1 MPLIIPSNSIS
12 DGGYVVD
19 NSCRFNDDSSD
30 TLSRTIGTPTNAKKG
45 TISLWVKRG
54 NLTDG
59 RLVNS
64 WGGSSVQF
72 FTLLGSDDILFVG
85 DFDGSYNLELKT
97 NRVFRDTSAWYHFV
111 FAFDT
116 TQSTASNRAKIYVNG
131 IQETSFSQ
139 EDYPS
144 QNLDLNFGNSGDA
157 FRIGVRDTAELFDG
171 YMSEVVFIDGQ
182 QLDPTS
188 FGEFDEDSGVWK
200 PIDVSGLTF
209 GTNGFYL
216 DFEDSAA
223 LGADVSGNTNNFTV
237 NNLTAIDQSTDTCT
251 NNGATW
257 NSLVHYST
265 SATFSQGNLRITP
278 TEDTSRVYTVSTLAM
293 PTVSGSKWYAEFQP
307 FVNNTVG
314 IIGILDAKQI
324 SYVFHNNSDLD
335 NQNADTSV
343 GRVTYRIGNGI
354 IKYPSGQSVSTGV
367 TAGNNDVIM
376 IALDSGSGKIWFG
389 KNGTWFNSG
398 NPATGSNGVDFT
410 GQSWWTSG
418 VDEFVFFAGD
428 GNTGGYDG
436 WGANFSGGT
445 FYTVSSGNSDGNGY
459 GNFEYAPPSGY
470 LSLCTANLSEVL
482 G

>member
-85 DFDGSYNLELKT
+85 DFDGSYNLNLKT

-188 FGEFDEDSGVWK
+188 FGEFDEDSGIWK

-216 DFEDSAA
+216 DFENSGA
-223 LGADVSGNTNNFTV
+223 LGDDVSGNGNDFTV
-237 NNLTAIDQSTDTCT
+237 NNLTAIDQTTDTPT
-251 NNGATW
+251 NNFATF

-265 SATFSQGNLRITP
+265 SAVFSEGNLKVVP
-278 TEDTSRVYTVSTLAM
+278 QENTSVNYTTSTIAM
-293 PTVSGSKWYAEFQP
+293 PQSGKWYAEFKKLQI
-307 FVNNTVG
+307 NNRLAVG
-314 IIGILDAKQI
+314 IIDTDLQTGIFQANSYLKDVVAGGIMYDSINGKI
-324 SYVFHNNSDLD
+324 SGNNGDI
-335 NQNADTSV
+335 QTSL
-343 GRVTYRIGNGI
+343 TA
-354 IKYPSGQSVSTGV
+354 
-367 TAGNNDVIM
+367 AGNNAIIGLAVDMDNQLFYVYVNGTLIN
-376 IALDSGSGKIWFG
+376 SGGSGASFSYLT
-389 KNGTWFNSG
+389 GTYAAFWVGDVATSGYDNCEANFG
-398 NPATGSNGVDFT
+398 NPP
-410 GQSWWTSG
+410 
-418 VDEFVFFAGD
+418 FAI
-428 GNTGGYDG
+428 
-436 WGANFSGGT
+436 
-445 FYTVSSGNSDGNGY
+445 SSGNTDGNDR
-459 GNFEYAPPSGY
+459 GNFEYAVPSGY